1 MLARNA
7 SLLAFIAVLGSAV
20 FVTSCAKPATVT
32 TSCTSSQLTCGG
44 SCVNAQTDP
53 QNCGSCGKM
62 CGNGSTCQGGACVC
76 ASGYV
81 SCSGACVVSNMQH
94 CGNSCTACASGDVCN
109 ADGTCS
115 STCTSGT
122 KCSDNTCSS
131 STNPMDCGTCGNACP
146 SGESCI
152 SGSCSCGSATQMY
165 CSGTCVDITSTTN
178 CGSCGNKCGA
188 GQTCSNGS
196 CTGSTTGTGGTG
208 TGTGGTGTGTGG
220 TGTGTGGTGT
230 GTGGSGTGTGGTGTG
245 TGGSPGTGGTG
256 TGTGGSGTG
265 TGGTGSGTRACAP
278 ASANVLSDFEEGTAT
293 GSIMIQQGTPAR
305 TGYWYVYYPGSPA
318 AIMSGES
325 QTPARSDGPIMQAAA
340 TDVPPGDTAA
350 CDKFALHSTGSGFG
364 TAPNNYAGFGASF
377 SPTAPGSQVKNK
389 YDLSSYTGIK
399 FNIKSGSGTPPPLF
413 FEMLTADNQPTT
425 SGGTAATTT
434 IDLYNS
440 RGEMLAT
447 PWIGTTISTTWQTVT
462 VPFGTLIPRWVPAV
476 GSGMVCPAAGSGVP
490 KCQAPA
496 FNPANVLA
504 LQFSFYQDP
513 GFSVASSSTAG
524 TYDIWVDDVQL
535 TTDDSGLPAQTG
547 YPLSTA
553 TAGSATVVGSCT
565 KPKTANGKP
574 ADGKYLVTAY
584 NEWKKTFANNGA
596 GPVIRPENGNDTVS
610 EGIAYGML
618 IAVNMNDKTTFDNLY
633 TYWKGHMVSGT
644 GTAGLMTW
652 CQPAGSNSCSSTG
665 GSATDADEDAAFA
678 LIQAG
683 KVFGGTYA
691 SDAAGLISQIWA
703 KDIDSTNNLP
713 SYGSNSGNSTTS
725 APTNPSYFAP
735 AYYRVFATIDSGHA
749 WGTVATNS
757 LNAINALAG
766 TNGLVPAWCTNKC
779 TAAGSGGIYQQ
790 DTIYQYD
797 AHRVPMRVG
806 LDYCWNAT
814 ANAKTYTDKITN
826 FFATNANAGLNGIGR
841 IFDLYSAN
849 GTAASGAAPNSA
861 SIIGTAAVGAMA
873 SPSAAGSFLNDAYQG
888 VFDMVTRGKLA
899 PADTTG
905 KTPYSYYNATVG
917 MLTLL
922 MMTGNFSH

>member
-7 SLLAFIAVLGSAV
+7 SLLAFVGALGSAV
-20 FVTSCAKPATVT
+20 FVASCAKPAPVT
-32 TSCTSSQLTCGG
+32 TTCSSSQLTCEGN
-44 SCVNAQTDP
+44 CVNGQTDP
-53 QNCGSCGKM
+53 QNCGSCGKT
-62 CGNGSTCQGGACVC
+62 CGNGSTCEGGSCVC

-81 SCSGACVVSNMQH
+81 SCSGACVASNTQH
-94 CGNSCTACASGDVCN
+94 CGNNCTACPSGDVCN

-122 KCSDNTCSS
+122 KCPDNTCSS
-131 STNPMDCGTCGNACP
+131 STNPNDCGSCGNAC
-146 SGESCI
+146 STGESCI
-152 SGSCSCGSATQMY
+152 SGTCSCGSSSQMY
-165 CSGTCVDITSTTN
+165 CSGSCVDITSTTN
-178 CGSCGNKCGA
+178 CGSCGNKCGP

-196 CTGSTTGTGGTG
+196 CTGGSGTGGSPGTGGTG

-230 GTGGSGTGTGGTGTG
+230 GGSGTGTGGSA
-245 TGGSPGTGGTG
+245 TGGSTGLA
-256 TGTGGSGTG
+256 GGSGA
-265 TGGTGSGTRACAP
+265 RACAP
-278 ASANVLSDFEEGTAT
+278 ASANVISDFEEGTAT
-293 GSIMIQQGTPAR
+293 GSIMIKQGTPAR

-325 QTPARSDGPIMQAAA
+325 QTPARSDGPILQAAA
-340 TDVPPGDTAA
+340 TDTPSGDTAA

-377 SPTAPGSQVKNK
+377 SPTAAGSQVKNK
-389 YDLSSYTGIK
+389 YDLGSYTGIK
-399 FNIKSGSGTPPPLF
+399 FNIKSGSGTPPPLL
-413 FEMLTADNQPTT
+413 FEMLTSDNQPST
-425 SGGTAATTT
+425 SGGTAATPT

-440 RGEMLAT
+440 RGQMLAP
-447 PWIGTTISTTWQTVT
+447 PWIPTAISTTWQTVT

-476 GSGMVCPAAGSGVP
+476 GSGMVCPAAGAGVP

-496 FNPANVLA
+496 FNPADVLA

-513 GFSVASSSTAG
+513 GFSVASSSTPG

-535 TTDDSGLPAQTG
+535 ITDDSGLPTQTG
-547 YPLSTA
+547 FPLSTA
-553 TAGSATVVGSCT
+553 TAATSATVGSCT

-574 ADGKYLVTAY
+574 ADSKFLVTAY

-596 GPVIRPENGNDTVS
+596 GPVIRPENNNDTVS

-618 IAVNMNDKTTFDNLY
+618 IAVNMNDKSTFDNLY
-633 TYWKGHMVSGT
+633 TYWKGKKGDGSS
-644 GTAGLMTW
+644 TAGLMTW
-652 CQPAGSNSCSSTG
+652 CQSTGGNACSSLG

-691 SDAAGLISQIWA
+691 SDAAGLISDIWA
-703 KDIDSTNNLP
+703 KDIDSANNLP
-713 SYGSNSGNSTTS
+713 TYGSHATNSTTS
-725 APTNPSYFAP
+725 NPTNPSYFAP
-735 AYYRVFATIDSGHA
+735 AYYRIFATIDTSHA
-749 WGTVATNS
+749 WGTVASNS
-757 LNAINALAG
+757 LSAINALAG

-779 TAAGSGGIYQQ
+779 TAAGSGGVYQQ

-814 ANAKTYTDKITN
+814 PAAKTYTDKITN
-826 FFATNANAGLNGIGR
+826 FFATNANAGVNGIGR
-841 IFDLYSAN
+841 IFDLY
-849 GTAASGAAPNSA
+849 TPASGSPAAGSAPNSA

-899 PADTTG
+899 PVDTAG